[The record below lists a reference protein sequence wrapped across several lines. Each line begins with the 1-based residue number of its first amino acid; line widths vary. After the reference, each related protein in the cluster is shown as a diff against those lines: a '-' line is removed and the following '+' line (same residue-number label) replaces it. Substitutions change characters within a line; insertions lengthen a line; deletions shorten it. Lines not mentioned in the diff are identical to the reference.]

1 MRHTKFKIFRKQE
14 NVMVKILL
22 VDDEPSILSVLNTL
36 LKEQG
41 FAVTPAMG
49 AEKALEFLRAEPFD
63 LMITDVRMQPIDGLE
78 LLKKAKSMQPSL
90 AVIMITAFGSVE
102 SAVEAMKV
110 GAYDYVTKPFK
121 VDELMITVQRA
132 LEYRRAISE
141 NLELKAQL
149 QARYGFENMVAE
161 SAAMRKICHMIQRVA
176 PTDQTVLIGGES
188 GVGKE
193 VIAKAIH
200 ANSVRSGR
208 NYVPI
213 NCAALPE
220 PLLESELFGHVKGSF
235 TGASCDK
242 EGLFETADGGT
253 LFLDEI
259 GSMTLNLQ
267 GKLLRI
273 LQERELRRVGG
284 TKQIPVDVRVIAA
297 SNEDL
302 EGLIEAG
309 KFREDLYYRLSV
321 IPMTIPPLR
330 ERPDDILPLVF
341 HFLRLVIGAQE
352 ALPEIT
358 PEAQIVLEGYSW
370 PGNVRELENAV
381 RHACTFAD
389 EGRITVE
396 DLPAKIV
403 QRSGVSR
410 AADGKS
416 GGGMNVCGVHAGKS
430 LKGFLREIEKDFILH
445 AIRRHQGDKD
455 RAAKEL
461 KVSLATLYRKLPDP
475 ES

>member
-1 MRHTKFKIFRKQE
+1 
-14 NVMVKILL
+14 MVRILV

-36 LKEQG
+36 LKGQG
-41 FAVTPAMG
+41 FDVVPAMG
-49 AEKALEFLRAEPFD
+49 AEKALEFLREEAFD
-63 LMITDVRMQPIDGLE
+63 LMITDVRMHPVDGLE
-78 LLKKAKSMQPSL
+78 LLKKAKSLQPSL

-141 NLELKAQL
+141 NQELKEQL
-149 QARYGFENMVAE
+149 KARYGFENMVAE

-176 PTDQTVLIGGES
+176 PTDQTVLVGGES

-208 NYVPI
+208 NYVPL

-220 PLLESELFGHVKGSF
+220 PLLESELFGHVKGAF
-235 TGASCDK
+235 TGASSDK

-253 LFLDEI
+253 IFLDEI

-302 EGLIEAG
+302 EALIAAG

-321 IPMTIPPLR
+321 IPITIPPLR
-330 ERPDDILPLVF
+330 ERPEDILPLVF
-341 HFLRLVIGAQE
+341 HFLRMVIGAKE
-352 ALPEIT
+352 DLPDVT
-358 PEAQIVLEGYSW
+358 PEAQIVFEGYSW

-389 EGRITVE
+389 EGRITAD

-403 QRSGVSR
+403 QRSGVPVP
-410 AADGKS
+410 ADRKNGA
-416 GGGMNVCGVHAGKS
+416 GGDLCGAHAGKS

-445 AIRRHQGDKD
+445 AIRRHQGDKEK
-455 RAAKEL
+455 AAREL